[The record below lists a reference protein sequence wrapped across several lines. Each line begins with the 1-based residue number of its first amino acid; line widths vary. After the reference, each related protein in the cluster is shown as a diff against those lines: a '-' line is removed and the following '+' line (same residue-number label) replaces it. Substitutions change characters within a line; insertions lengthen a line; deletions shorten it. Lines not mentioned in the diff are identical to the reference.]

1 MTKRISRSPSCD
13 VFESPSYRIARFPL
27 GMFQTNCY
35 VVSQAATP
43 GRCWIVD
50 ASFEPE
56 AMIEYVKSQGLTPEM
71 LVLTHAH
78 VDHIAGV
85 RELRTA
91 FPALPIVIHALE
103 EAWLTDPM
111 LNLSGLSGM
120 PVTSPTAT
128 SLLAEGQTLRWG
140 GGEWKVLHTPGHSPG
155 SVTLV
160 NDAEG
165 VAFVGDALFNGS
177 IGRTDFPGCS
187 FETLE
192 RSIRTKL
199 YALADETTIF
209 PGHGPESTIGRERRM
224 NPFVN
229 DAR

>member
-85 RELRTA
+85 RELRAA
-91 FPALPIVIHALE
+91 FPSLPIVIHALE

-128 SLLAEGQTLRWG
+128 SLLGEGQTLRWG